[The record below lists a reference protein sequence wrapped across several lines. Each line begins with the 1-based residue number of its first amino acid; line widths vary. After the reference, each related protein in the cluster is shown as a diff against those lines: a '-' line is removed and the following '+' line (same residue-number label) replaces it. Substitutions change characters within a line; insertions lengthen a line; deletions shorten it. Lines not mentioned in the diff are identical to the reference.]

1 MTQEFIE
8 LFMLVRMVQLKES
21 RRFVIDS
28 NNIFSS
34 LKHRLS
40 NMTIMMGERNPMTSK
55 RNPMAWAS
63 IKIFQSY
70 QKDQHFM
77 LYKSHSLMK
86 SLKIP
91 KRQIRSRKSKK
102 VRQHKEWPSRVRQ
115 HNEWPCRK
123 GQTNDLQN
131 TTQKTKDQA
140 TKTH

>member
-1 MTQEFIE
+1 MMQEFIE

-40 NMTIMMGERNPMTSK
+40 NMTIMMGETNPMTNK

-91 KRQIRSRKSKK
+91 KSQIRSRKSKK
-102 VRQHKEWPSRVRQ
+102 FRQ
-115 HNEWPCRK
+115 HNEWPSGK